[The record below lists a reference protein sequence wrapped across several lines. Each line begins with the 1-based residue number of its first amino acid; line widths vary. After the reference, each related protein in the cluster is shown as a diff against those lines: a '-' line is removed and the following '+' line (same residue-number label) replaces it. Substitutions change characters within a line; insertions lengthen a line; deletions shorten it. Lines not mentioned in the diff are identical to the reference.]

1 MRVAKEQS
9 VGEYG
14 VSSLW
19 PWPLLPSS
27 CWKVFLD
34 FLIMPAFPD
43 FLLSSTESSWQCQNL
58 PFYHKT
64 APNTELIPYTHL
76 RICFSDPNKLFNTH
90 IWWNF
95 EVAKFDSTNHIWK
108 SLSSVYIHIYNI
120 FKLLYYFFL
129 CRVHSRE
136 DLCLVF
142 WIPVTFLTFGGVS
155 AHDIFP
161 PQSLRGSF
169 FSWRKEQRE
178 PKQGP
183 CGIQHHSLS
192 PALMGSVLAL
202 WFALL
207 SGISRSLAK
216 TNGV

>member
-1 MRVAKEQS
+1 MAMRVAKEQS

-108 SLSSVYIHIYNI
+108 SLSSVYIHIHNI

-142 WIPVTFLTFGGVS
+142 WGQI
-155 AHDIFP
+155 
-161 PQSLRGSF
+161 
-169 FSWRKEQRE
+169 
-178 PKQGP
+178 PKQ
-183 CGIQHHSLS
+183 IFISSNTLFFFKKHFMSLFIPKEVS
-192 PALMGSVLAL
+192 KFNDNRYL
-202 WFALL
+202 
-207 SGISRSLAK
+207 
-216 TNGV
+216 